1 MAQPRLSHT
10 PAGTAQASARWA
22 ANDDGAE
29 PDDDE
34 EVEVFESDEDVPR
47 INPDRPLAADRL
59 EAFRPQ
65 HAPRRAHRSHYDQ

>member
-10 PAGTAQASARWA
+10 PAEVVQASARWT
-22 ANDDGAE
+22 ANDDGDVS
-29 PDDDE
+29 DDDE
-34 EVEVFESDEDVPR
+34 EVEVFEADEDVPP

-65 HAPRRAHRSHYDQ
+65 HTPRRAHRSHHDQ